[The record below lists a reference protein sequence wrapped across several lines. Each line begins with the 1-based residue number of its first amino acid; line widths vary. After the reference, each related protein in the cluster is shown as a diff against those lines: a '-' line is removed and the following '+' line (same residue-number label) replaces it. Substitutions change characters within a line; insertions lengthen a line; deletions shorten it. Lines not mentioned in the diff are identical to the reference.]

1 MKNYFGKKTILSTAG
16 ALLLLCVCIS
26 CGELTD
32 GKFEDAVGGY
42 SRPDPTNPD
51 QPSGPEPESVIGQR
65 GPAGGWIFYDKGVY
79 SGGWRYL
86 EAAPS
91 ELEFSAQ
98 WGAYGYNVS
107 GTGLAVGSGK
117 RNTEIIVAYLQ
128 NIGETGKAAQLCD
141 SLSYDG
147 YNDWFMPSKDDLN
160 LMYTNLKQRGLGE
173 FSNSWYWSSSQSSAY
188 YSWHQRFNGGA
199 QTGDYNYYKNTDLSV
214 RAVRAY

>member
-32 GKFEDAVGGY
+32 GKFEDSIGGY
-42 SRPDPTNPD
+42 SRPTEP
-51 QPSGPEPESVIGQR
+51 GPESVIGKR

-91 ELEFSAQ
+91 ELEFAAQ
-98 WGAYGYNVS
+98 WSAYRSDVT
-107 GTGLAVGSGK
+107 GTGLAIGSGK
-117 RNTEIIVAYLQ
+117 LNTEIIVAYLQ
-128 NIGETGKAAQLCD
+128 GIGETGKAAQRCAA
-141 SLSYDG
+141 LSYDG
-147 YNDWFMPSKDDLN
+147 YSDWFMPSKDDLN
-160 LMYTNLKQRGLGE
+160 LMYRNLKQKGLGE
-173 FSNSWYWSSSQSSAY
+173 FSNSFYWSSSQYDTTHSWYQNFTDGDQDYDYWSY
-188 YSWHQRFNGGA
+188 YYAKDRAF
-199 QTGDYNYYKNTDLSV
+199 SV